1 MMRTRGRAHHD
12 ASFTAAASLSKSA
25 AQTTDSLSNSVFLL
39 NMVAGRS
46 QMRELRMKLDAY
58 QVDKANLEKA
68 LHAAQMDSEQKQRE
82 LAAALEAE
90 RWRSAAMAQDFAAYK
105 QAQSNRIAYLEV
117 CAIWGSRFRG
127 FRVQGLL

>member
-1 MMRTRGRAHHD
+1 MARTVETLSTIN
-12 ASFTAAASLSKSA
+12 SFVRTLLALVVVGAVGAGGWWGYSTYHANDLTLKRKQKDLDEAKAA
-25 AQTTDSLSNSVFLL
+25 L
-39 NMVAGRS
+39 N
-46 QMRELRMKLDAY
+46 E
-58 QVDKANLEKA
+58 
-68 LHAAQMDSEQKQRE
+68 KQRE